1 MKLVILDRD
10 GVINENP
17 DGYVKTPEEWQ
28 PIPGSLEAI
37 AKLHQAGWRVVVA
50 SNQSALGRGL
60 MSLESLSR
68 IQRKMDAALDELGAR
83 IDGFFF
89 CPHAPDAR
97 CRCRKPRPG
106 LLKNIGDRLNVTLT
120 DVPFIGDS
128 KKDLDAAKAVQARPI
143 LVLTGN
149 GRETAAAPGFP
160 EGVQTCPNL
169 AAAADYLL
177 ESAG

>member
-1 MKLVILDRD
+1 M
-10 GVINENP
+10 
-17 DGYVKTPEEWQ
+17 KTPEEWQ

-37 AKLHQAGWRVVVA
+37 AKLHQAGWRIAVA

-68 IQRKMDAALDELGAR
+68 IQRRMDAALGELGAR

-89 CPHAPDAR
+89 CPHAPGAG
-97 CRCRKPRPG
+97 CRCRKPKPG
-106 LLKNIGDRLNVTLT
+106 LLKDIGNRLNVDLT

-128 KKDLDAAKAVQARPI
+128 KKDLDAAKAVKARPM

-149 GRETAAAPGFP
+149 GQATAELPRLP
-160 EGVQTCPNL
+160 RGVQTYRNL
-169 AAAADYLL
+169 LMAADHLL
-177 ESAG
+177 EA

>member
-10 GVINENP
+10 GVINENS
-17 DGYVKTPEEWQ
+17 DEYVKTPEEWR

-37 AKLHQAGWRVVVA
+37 AKLYQAGWRVMIA

-60 MSLESLSR
+60 MSLESLSQ
-68 IQRKMDAALDELGAR
+68 IHRKMDIALGALGAR

-89 CPHAPDAR
+89 CPHAPAAG

-106 LLKNIGDRLNVTLT
+106 LLKNIGKRLNVDLT
-120 DVPFIGDS
+120 GVPFIGDS
-128 KKDLDAAKAVQARPI
+128 KKDLDAAKAVKARPM

-149 GRETAAAPGFP
+149 GQATASAQRLPK
-160 EGVQTCPNL
+160 GVQTYPNL
-169 AAAADYLL
+169 LTVAGHLL
-177 ESAG
+177 ELK